1 MFKKLTINRMKWIEL
16 IAFCVIFV
24 SNVLWMLLPNRLT
37 NTRLLSAFFVIAV
50 VIVFAI
56 CDIVYASRKDRKSQ
70 EDEMSKMNEGRSGNN
85 TLNIALIALMGLAV
99 ASDAFDIMLR
109 SEIVLCVLSAL
120 FIVRCSM
127 YLYFERAGISNA
139 GIDDED

>member
-56 CDIVYASRKDRKSQ
+56 CDIVYASRKDKKSQ
-70 EDEMSKMNEGRSGNN
+70 EDEMSKMNEGRADNN